1 MARIPRNK
9 DDDHTDDMARERR
22 RFVEEQTGVAMTH
35 TGSYSFD
42 AATTRGNIEHFS
54 GVCQIPLGLAGPVL
68 VNGEHASG
76 EFYVPMTTTEGTLVG
91 SYNRG
96 MRLTREAGGITV
108 SVVDDVMQRAPVFI
122 FANARDAREFGAW
135 LDANLDAVRAAAEA
149 TTSIGKL
156 EFVQQFAAARFRYL
170 RFNYSTGDAAG
181 QNMCGRATRAA
192 CLWIAENYPGP
203 LERWVLSGNMDTDK
217 KHSQLNTLY
226 SRGKRVVAECVIPD
240 ALLREQMHVTAEQFF
255 VQRHISNIGAQMAG
269 SSNNGSHAANGIAS
283 VFIATGQDEANVA
296 ESQSAIVHSE
306 LTADGDLYYSI
317 TLPSL
322 IVATHGGGTGLPT
335 QRECLEVLGCFGKGK
350 ARKLAEI
357 IGATVLC
364 GELSLGAAVLA
375 DEWVSSH
382 EQYGRN
388 R

>member
-1 MARIPRNK
+1 MSRIPRNK
-9 DDDHTDDMARERR
+9 DDDYSNDMAQQRR
-22 RFVEEQTGVAMTH
+22 DFVREQTGVDLKH

-42 AATTRGNIEHFS
+42 AADTRGNIEHFT
-54 GVCQIPLGLAGPVL
+54 GVCQIPLGLAGPL
-68 VNGEHASG
+68 KVNGEHAQG
-76 EFYVPMTTTEGTLVG
+76 DFYVPMTTTEGTLVG

-122 FANARDAREFGAW
+122 FANARDARDFGDWVEANM
-135 LDANLDAVRAAAEA
+135 DAIRAAAEA

-181 QNMCGRATRAA
+181 QNMCGRATREA
-192 CLWIAENYPGP
+192 CQWIADNYPGP
-203 LERWVLSGNMDTDK
+203 IERWVLSGNMDTDK

-240 ALLREQMHVTAEQFF
+240 AVLQQVMHVSTKQFF
-255 VQRHISNIGAQMAG
+255 AQRGISNIGAMLAG

-306 LTADGDLYYSI
+306 LTEAGDLYYSI

-335 QRECLEVLGCFGKGK
+335 QRECLEMMDCFGKGK

>member
-1 MARIPRNK
+1 MSRIPRSK
-9 DDDHTDDMARERR
+9 DDDYSNDMARARR
-22 RFVEEQTGVAMTH
+22 DFVREQTGVELKH

-42 AATTRGNIEHFS
+42 AADTRGNIEHFT
-54 GVCQIPLGLAGPVL
+54 GVCQIPLGLAGPL
-68 VNGEHASG
+68 KVNGEHAQG
-76 EFYVPMTTTEGTLVG
+76 DFYVPMTTTEGTLVG

-96 MRLTREAGGITV
+96 MRLTREAGGINV

-122 FANARDAREFGAW
+122 FANARDARDFGQW
-135 LDANLDAVRAAAEA
+135 LEANMDAIRAAAEA

-156 EFVQQFAAARFRYL
+156 QFVQQFAAARFRYL

-181 QNMCGRATRAA
+181 QNMCGRATREA
-192 CLWIAENYPGP
+192 CQWIADNYPGP
-203 LERWVLSGNMDTDK
+203 IERWVLSGNMDTDK

-226 SRGKRVVAECVIPD
+226 SRGKRVIAECVIPD
-240 ALLREQMHVTAEQFF
+240 AVLQQVMHVSAKQFF
-255 VQRHISNIGAQMAG
+255 VQRGISNIGAMMAG

-306 LTADGDLYYSI
+306 LTEAGDLYYSI

-335 QRECLEVLGCFGKGK
+335 QRECLEMMDCFGKGK

>member
-1 MARIPRNK
+1 MSRIPRDK
-9 DDDHTDDMARERR
+9 DDDYSNDMAQQRR
-22 RFVEEQTGVAMTH
+22 DFVREQTGVDLKH
-35 TGSYSFD
+35 TGSHSFD
-42 AATTRGNIEHFS
+42 AADTRGNIEHFT
-54 GVCQIPLGLAGPVL
+54 GVCQIPLGLAGPL
-68 VNGEHASG
+68 KVNGEHAQG
-76 EFYVPMTTTEGTLVG
+76 DFYVPMTTTEGTLVG

-122 FANARDAREFGAW
+122 FANARDARDFGDWVEANM
-135 LDANLDAVRAAAEA
+135 DAIRATAEA

-170 RFNYSTGDAAG
+170 RFNYTTGDAAG
-181 QNMCGRATRAA
+181 QNMCGRATREA
-192 CLWIAENYPGP
+192 CRWIADNYPGP
-203 LERWVLSGNMDTDK
+203 MERWVLSGNMDTDK

-240 ALLREQMHVTAEQFF
+240 AVLQQVMHVSTKQFS
-255 VQRHISNIGAQMAG
+255 VQRGISNIGAMLAG

-306 LTADGDLYYSI
+306 LTEAGDLYYSI

-335 QRECLEVLGCFGKGK
+335 QRECLEMMDCFGKGK